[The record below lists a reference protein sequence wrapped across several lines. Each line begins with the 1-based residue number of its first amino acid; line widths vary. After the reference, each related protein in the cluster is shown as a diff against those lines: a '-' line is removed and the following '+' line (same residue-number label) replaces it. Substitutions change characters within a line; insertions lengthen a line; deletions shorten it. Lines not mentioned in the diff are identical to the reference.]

1 MTALGRWENRYKY
14 YQIFEDAFLKKT
26 CPEWL
31 KIAEELDIPM
41 IRLNHFA
48 DVNEDEQA
56 WANGY
61 LEHVE
66 FASGRTGIMPA
77 SPIEMDSIGEI
88 KTIPAK
94 KIGANSEEILLDL
107 GYTAEQ
113 IKNMNKK
120 GSVL

>member
-1 MTALGRWENRYKY
+1 
-14 YQIFEDAFLKKT
+14 
-26 CPEWL
+26 
-31 KIAEELDIPM
+31 M

-77 SPIEMDSIGEI
+77 SPIEMDCIGEI
-88 KTIPAK
+88 KTIPAN
-94 KIGANSEEILLDL
+94 KIGDNSAEILLDL
-107 GYTAEQ
+107 GYSEEQ
-113 IKNMNKK
+113 IKNMNEK